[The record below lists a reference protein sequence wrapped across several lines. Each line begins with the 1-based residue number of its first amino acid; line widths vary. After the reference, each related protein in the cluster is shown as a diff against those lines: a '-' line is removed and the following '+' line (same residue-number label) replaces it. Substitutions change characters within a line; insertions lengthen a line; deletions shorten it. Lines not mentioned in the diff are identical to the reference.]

1 MSAGPWLVAVDFQ
14 RVFGDPSSEWRAP
27 RYAAAAANA
36 VRLAEAFGERAVFTR
51 FVAPQRPTGAW
62 VPYYEQFPWALQPSD
77 SPLYELTDEVAP
89 HTERAA
95 TVTATTF
102 GKWGPD
108 LRALVGDQPQLVV
121 AGVATDCCVISTVLA
136 AADAGASVTVVT
148 DACAGSTDDNHA
160 KALDVMALYAPL
172 VTLTTT
178 ADVLGPGSTASR
190 GPVPA

>member
-1 MSAGPWLVAVDFQ
+1 MSDGPWFLAIDLQ

-36 VRLAEAFGERAVFTR
+36 VRLAEVFGQRSVFTR
-51 FVAPQRPTGAW
+51 FVAPERPSGAW
-62 VPYYEQFPWALQPSD
+62 VPYYEQFPWALQPPD

-89 HTERAA
+89 HARAAAA

-102 GKWGPD
+102 GKWGAD
-108 LRALVGDQPQLVV
+108 LRAVVGDQPELVV

-178 ADVLGPGSTASR
+178 ADVLGSVAPGS
-190 GPVPA
+190 

>member
-1 MSAGPWLVAVDFQ
+1 MSADPWLVAVDFQ

-36 VRLAEAFGERAVFTR
+36 VRLAEAFGGRAVFTR
-51 FVAPQRPTGAW
+51 FVAPQHPSGAW
-62 VPYYEQFPWALQPSD
+62 VPYYEQFPWALQPAD
-77 SPLYELTDEVAP
+77 SPLYELTDEVSPLARRSP
-89 HTERAA
+89 

-102 GKWGPD
+102 GKWGAD
-108 LRALVGDQPQLVV
+108 LRAVVGEQPELVV

-160 KALDVMALYAPL
+160 KALDVMSLYAPL
-172 VTLTTT
+172 VALTTT
-178 ADVLGPGSTASR
+178 DEVLAGR
-190 GPVPA
+190 